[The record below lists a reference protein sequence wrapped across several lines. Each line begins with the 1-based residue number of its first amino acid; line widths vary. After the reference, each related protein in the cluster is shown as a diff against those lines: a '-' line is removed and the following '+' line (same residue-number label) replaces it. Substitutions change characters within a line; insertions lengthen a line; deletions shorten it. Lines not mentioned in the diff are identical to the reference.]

1 MAAYMITYEL
11 PHANRNEAIK
21 RFVSGEAMQ
30 DPAGAKTT
38 ARWHAVGG
46 KIGWAVV
53 ETDDPSVMTA
63 WLLQWTD
70 IIDYDITPVVS
81 DEGLGEALGKAGLG

>member
-1 MAAYMITYEL
+1 MATYMVTYEL
-11 PHANRNEAIK
+11 PHTNRNEAIK

-38 ARWHAVGG
+38 ARWHSVGG
-46 KIGWAVV
+46 KIGWFVV
-53 ETDDPSVMTA
+53 ETDDPSIMTA

-70 IIDYDITPVVS
+70 IIDYDITPVIG
-81 DEGLGEALGKAGLG
+81 DETLGEALAKAGLA

>member
-1 MAAYMITYEL
+1 MATYMVTYKL

-21 RFVSGEAMQ
+21 RFVSGDAMQ

-38 ARWHAVGG
+38 GRWHAVGG

-53 ETDDPSVMTA
+53 ETDDPSIMLA
-63 WLLQWTD
+63 QLLQWTD
-70 IIDYDITPVVS
+70 IIDYDITPVVG
-81 DEGLGEALGKAGLG
+81 DEGLGEALGKAGLA